1 MTAARTAARRLQD
14 WIAGYTPLP
23 GVPDELIG
31 PDGKPRAYWR
41 DFLDVM
47 ARLAPEE
54 AERRFAAADRHIRDT
69 GVSYR
74 VHGEASERSWP
85 LSRVPLLVSAA
96 EWREIEAGVIQRAE
110 LLETVLRDLYGD
122 GRLVAEGALPAAA
135 VAGSPDFLRP
145 LHGVAPPGG
154 KFLHLYAADLGR
166 GPDGRWWVL
175 NDRTQAPSGAGYALE
190 NRLILSRALPA
201 LYREMNVDRLAPFFG
216 ALRAGLAAV
225 ADRSDPR
232 ICLLSSGRYS
242 ETYFEQAHLARYLG
256 LMLVEGDDLV
266 LHDGRIHVRTIAGLK
281 RADVLWRRVDAD
293 FCDPLELNTSSRLGV
308 PGLLEAIRGG
318 QVVVANMP
326 GAGLAEARILLSFLP
341 ALCRRLRGEELRLPN
356 VATWWCGQP
365 QERETVLAALPELAV
380 AGAFGATVPGF
391 PGQPSVL
398 GAEAPQRARLEA
410 AIRTRP
416 VDYVGQEVARLST
429 TPAWQDGKLVPRPFV
444 LRVFA
449 AATPEGWKVMP
460 GGFCRISDR
469 PDARAVSMGQG
480 VQTADVWIL
489 ADRPVEAT
497 SLLPRRDRVP
507 IRRIAG
513 NLPSHAADNLFWFGR
528 YLERA
533 EATLRLVRR
542 LCSSLVEAD
551 PAIQGSGQTLD
562 RLQKLLVAW
571 GAVPRP
577 KPGDSGVAA
586 SAVAAAALN
595 QAENY
600 GAAIA
605 LVRSARRAS
614 SAIRERLSADSW
626 PLLAEL
632 EERLGEPG
640 EATLSEGE
648 TFHRADRALHVIAA
662 LSGLAQENMNQV
674 AGWRFLDMGR
684 RIERGINTCRF
695 ARHLAEADTTI
706 DDLDALLDLIDSQI
720 SYRSRYVI
728 GPALAPVRDM
738 VMLDPYNPRAVAF
751 QVERL
756 LEHLKALPSLR
767 EDGMPEAPLRLATI
781 ISGTLSAAQA
791 ESLDN
796 SQILGFEQKLMQL
809 SEAVADRYFLQ
820 GRNAA
825 RPEKLTGLY

>member
-1 MTAARTAARRLQD
+1 MTAPTAARRLQD

-47 ARLAPEE
+47 SRLAPEE

-74 VHGEASERSWP
+74 VHGESSERSWP

-96 EWREIEAGVIQRAE
+96 EWREIEAGIIQRAE

-122 GRLVAEGALPAAA
+122 GRLVADGALPAAA

-154 KFLHLYAADLGR
+154 RFLHLYAADLGR

-201 LYREMNVDRLAPFFG
+201 LYHEMNVERLAPFFG
-216 ALRAGLAAV
+216 ALRAGLAAA

-341 ALCRRLRGEELRLPN
+341 ALCRRLRGEDLTLPN

-380 AGAFGATVPGF
+380 AAAFGATVPGF

-398 GAEAPQRARLEA
+398 GAETPQRARLAA

-449 AATPEGWKVMP
+449 AATPDGWKVMP

-469 PDARAVSMGQG
+469 LDARAVSMGQG

-489 ADRPVEAT
+489 ADRPVEPT
-497 SLLPRRDRVP
+497 SLLPRQDRVP

-577 KPGDSGVAA
+577 KPGDSATAA

-600 GAAIA
+600 GAAIS

-640 EATLSEGE
+640 DAALSEGE

-781 ISGTLSAAQA
+781 ISGTLSAALA

-796 SQILGFEQKLMQL
+796 TQILGFEQKLMQL
-809 SEAVADRYFLQ
+809 SEAIADRYFLQ